1 MHIFGTNSFPLCCSG
16 TGQKWFLWGEF
27 AVKEESQGALK
38 WSLKLPHN
46 HYAITELSPHA
57 APSELVIMEGLF
69 LFIYFFLSWDLS
81 PPFLESCMFCVL
93 NIPGESSDR
102 FPMNHSPSL
111 RWIIYNGY
119 WCLHKEG
126 ATEALWRKAYIL
138 FITFGR
144 RWTLLSPVI
153 ATVVWH
159 HLCSQE
165 LGNWF
170 SCRIIW
176 MKTTLRWIQMS
187 FVTESCLPWQSALN
201 CSKFVRESDK
211 LCSL

>member
-1 MHIFGTNSFPLCCSG
+1 MNRSG
-16 TGQKWFLWGEF
+16 DF
-27 AVKEESQGALK
+27 
-38 WSLKLPHN
+38 
-46 HYAITELSPHA
+46 
-57 APSELVIMEGLF
+57 
-69 LFIYFFLSWDLS
+69 
-81 PPFLESCMFCVL
+81 ESCMFWVL

-102 FPMNHSPSL
+102 FPVNHSPSL

-176 MKTTLRWIQMS
+176 MKTTQRWIQMS

-201 CSKFVRESDK
+201 SGKFVLESDK
-211 LCSL
+211 PRSLWHLFSFFSIDPNLNRSIKHSACVDVVEGKLLVLPVRPYLGHPL